1 MKRLTVAIL
10 TLSAAAASHAGEAVD
25 RTLDVSANGLVRIE
39 NVRGR
44 IAVEGWDR
52 DQVQVVG
59 TLDDQTKSFTF
70 ETSGATTTVRVE
82 TPNNLNRGEGSNLV
96 IHVPK
101 ASRVRADLV
110 SAELHLTDL
119 NGGVDGKTVSGD
131 IEAADVGD
139 RIELATVS
147 GDVRLARGAG
157 PTSFSSVSGDI
168 QADADTTEIKIST
181 VSGKARV
188 TSTGRV
194 RELTMHSVSGDLEV
208 GAGLADG
215 ARVKGSTTSGDI
227 RLAINPDAG
236 VVVELK
242 TTAGGGIRNTL
253 TQDKP
258 NRSISGAQILDLTLG
273 NGQGGVELTTVSG
286 RVELAP
292 L

>member
-258 NRSISGAQILDLTLG
+258 NRSISGAQTLDLTLG

>member
-1 MKRLTVAIL
+1 MKRLIVAVL
-10 TLSAAAASHAGEAVD
+10 TLSAGAAAQAGEAVD
-25 RTLDVSANGLVRIE
+25 KTLDVRANGLVRIE

-44 IAVEGWDR
+44 IAVDGWDR

-59 TLDDQTKSFTF
+59 TLDDRAKAFVF

-82 TPNNLNRGEGSNLV
+82 TPDNLNRGEGSNLV

-101 ASRVRADLV
+101 TSRVRADVV

-119 NGGVDGKTVSGD
+119 AGGVDGKTVSGD
-131 IEAADVGD
+131 ILAAEVGD

-147 GDVRLARGAG
+147 GDVRLTRGSG
-157 PTSFSSVSGDI
+157 PTRFATVSGDI
-168 QADADTTEIKIST
+168 EADADSAEIEIST
-181 VSGKARV
+181 VSGRARV
-188 TSTGRV
+188 ASSARV

-208 GAGLADG
+208 GASLADG
-215 ARVKGSTTSGDI
+215 AHVRGSTTSGDI
-227 RLAINPDAG
+227 RLAINPDAS

-242 TTAGGGIRNTL
+242 TTAGGGVRNTL
-253 TQDKP
+253 TKDKP
-258 NRSISGAQILDLTLG
+258 NRGISGAEALDLTLG
-273 NGQGGVELTTVSG
+273 SGQGGVELTTVSG

>member
-1 MKRLTVAIL
+1 VKRLIVAVL
-10 TLSAAAASHAGEAVD
+10 TLSAAAAAQAGEAVD
-25 RTLDVSANGLVRIE
+25 KTLDVSANGLVRIE

-52 DQVQVVG
+52 DQVRLVG
-59 TLDDQTKSFTF
+59 TLDDQAKSLTF

-82 TPNNLNRGEGSNLV
+82 TPDNLHRGEGSNLV
-96 IHVPK
+96 IHVPR
-101 ASRVRADLV
+101 ASRVRADVV
-110 SAELHLTDL
+110 SAQLHLTNL
-119 NGGVDGKTVSGD
+119 AGGVDGKTVSGE

-139 RIELATVS
+139 RVELATVS
-147 GDVRLARGAG
+147 GEVRLVHGSG

-168 QADADTTEIKIST
+168 EADADTTELKIST
-181 VSGKARV
+181 VSGRARV
-188 TSTGRV
+188 TSSARV

-208 GAGLADG
+208 SASLADG
-215 ARVKGSTTSGDI
+215 AHVKGSTTSGDI

-242 TTAGGGIRNTL
+242 TTAGGGIRNAL
-253 TQDKP
+253 TKDKP
-258 NRSISGAQILDLTLG
+258 SRAISGAETLDLTLG